1 LKRSQIVLVTV
12 VFTALLTGILME
24 RARRVDPFG
33 EQPLGPPLSVPLEP
47 LAAPRGEHRLAGR
60 VEADDAASA
69 AGVLVRLTA
78 LEPGTEERPL
88 SWTVTDAEGRFALE
102 ELYAGA
108 YRATLLQVGREVER
122 FEVRVPLEGEV
133 RWRVG
138 APRPELESLPELR
151 RETVAGRAHDGRG
164 DPLAGLEVVVRPAAS
179 AEPLSGALVRRAR
192 TDAEGRFAFD
202 GLVVADHVV
211 ELLPE
216 WASGGSWP
224 VLCSIELSASE
235 VSPAQPLELV
245 FEPAAI
251 LGRLRDVH
259 DRPIE
264 GALVQ
269 LWPASAPERVWP
281 TVQSDADGVFRL
293 ERLPAGTFVLHV
305 RAGRAGLEAEL
316 DLAAG
321 EARELDLAP
330 LDP

>member
-1 LKRSQIVLVTV
+1 MKSSQIVLVTV

-24 RARRVDPFG
+24 RARRIDPF
-33 EQPLGPPLSVPLEP
+33 EQPALGPPLFVPLEP
-47 LAAPRGEHRLAGR
+47 LTVPRGEHRLAGR
-60 VEADDAASA
+60 VEADDETSV
-69 AGVLVRLTA
+69 AGVLVQLTE
-78 LEPGTEERPL
+78 LEPGPEVRPL

-102 ELYAGA
+102 ELFAGA
-108 YRATLLQVGREVER
+108 YRATLLQLGREVAR
-122 FEVRVPLEGEV
+122 LEVRVPLEGEV
-133 RWRVG
+133 LWRVG
-138 APRPELESLPELR
+138 AARPELESLSELR
-151 RETVAGRAHDGRG
+151 RETLLGRAREGRG
-164 DPLAGLEVVVRPAAS
+164 EPLAGLEVVVRPAAS
-179 AEPLSGALVRRAR
+179 AAPLSGALVRRAR
-192 TDAEGRFAFD
+192 TDEEGRFTFE
-202 GLVVADHVV
+202 GLVVADYVV

-224 VLCSIELSASE
+224 VLCSVELPGSD

-269 LWPASAPERVWP
+269 LWPASDPERVWP
-281 TVQSDADGVFRL
+281 TVQSDAEGVFRL
-293 ERLPAGTFVLHV
+293 GLLPEGTFVLHV
-305 RAGRAGLEAEL
+305 RAGRAALEAEL

-321 EARELDLAP
+321 ETRELDLAP